1 VIRAKIRRDG
11 PGEWSWTV
19 LDDHGDLVTGIV
31 GAWHEALADVH
42 EEFTL
47 LGESHTPARFE
58 FPIIRGPIT
67 PGAATVPA
75 GGVRCDLRPPWK
87 RWLGLP

>member
-1 VIRAKIRRDG
+1 VIRARIRRDG

-19 LDDHGDLVTGIV
+19 HDDHGDLVTGIV
-31 GAWHEALADVH
+31 GAWHEALADVR

-67 PGAATVPA
+67 HGDATVPA
-75 GGVRCDLRPPWK
+75 GGIGCDRRPPWK